1 MDVIIDIIEIGEIY
15 EHSTFV
21 DVSMIIT
28 YNKKYCNEN
37 PFILLNALK
46 IESEIFYDDGVTV
59 SSRNTVNLRIINQ
72 TKLIPFNSR
81 YFFLNI
87 RYIQPGN
94 ISIRLP
100 ENMIDSRKKYIE
112 HVGENQFVALLEHG
126 RKTSVESIFKYMIIP
141 YVLTILQQLV
151 HRIKKDGEGEDG
163 TDNYGKNGLAGKG
176 TWISVAATL
185 MLMDVA
191 LFFTFPET
199 NAFTGAEMS
208 LMLNFFLKLFG
219 AIFAFY
225 DYDVGI
231 SKLFG
236 GLSGVETLTTEQNKN
251 VKDIHK
257 TVDIIQPF
265 LITLVCLGFTAF
277 LYHRA
282 RSNIYDIMKNITHK
296 KHKKIEM
303 VV

>member
-1 MDVIIDIIEIGEIY
+1 MDLIIDILEIGEIY
-15 EHSTFV
+15 EHTTFV
-21 DVSMIIT
+21 DVSMLIT
-28 YNKKYCNEN
+28 YNKKYCKDN
-37 PFILLNALK
+37 PFIILNALK
-46 IESEIFYDDGVTV
+46 IETEVFYDDGVTV
-59 SSRNTVNLRIINQ
+59 STRNTINLRILNE

-81 YFFLNI
+81 YLFLNVK
-87 RYIQPGN
+87 YNHPGN

-100 ENMIDSRKKYIE
+100 ENLVGSGKEYLE

-126 RKTSVESIFKYMIIP
+126 RKNSVESIFKYMIIP

-163 TDNYGKNGLAGKG
+163 TDIHGRNGHAGKG

-236 GLSGVETLTTEQNKN
+236 GFSGDNDLTKAEEEEVGK
-251 VKDIHK
+251 IHHI
-257 TVDIIQPF
+257 VDIIQPF

-277 LYHRA
+277 LYRRA
-282 RSNIYDIMKNITHK
+282 RSSIRDVMNQIIHSK
-296 KHKKIEM
+296 KDVEIS
-303 VV
+303 V